1 MHAPTVRTG
10 VASDATASTARVAAS
25 GDRDAAFGSI
35 RSRIAAALAALAV
48 LLGGVALAQGPLTLL
63 THESFDIG
71 ADVLAAFTAET
82 GIEVEVVP
90 LGDAG
95 AAVNRVV
102 LTRRA
107 PLGDLLFGVDNAL
120 FVRAARAEVFVPY
133 ASPRLDA
140 VPDALE
146 FDPQHRITP
155 IDVGYV
161 NFNYDVGWF
170 EQEGLAP
177 PSDLDDLLLPAYR
190 GLTAVQNP
198 TSSSPGLAFLL
209 TTVARYGEGSE
220 ADWLAYW
227 RDLAANDVAV
237 FDGWSDAYYTAFTR
251 YGGDRPIVL
260 SYASSPAAE
269 VIFAEEPL
277 DTAPTANLFCATCV
291 WRQIEAVG
299 ILAGS
304 DRIDDAQ
311 ALVDFMLSPR
321 FQEDI
326 PGRMFVYPA
335 IEGASL
341 PPEFDAHAPVPAA
354 DQVASLAPEVIA
366 DGQARWLEQWIAVVE
381 RGRDPGQVR

>member
-1 MHAPTVRTG
+1 MQLHAAPDRI
-10 VASDATASTARVAAS
+10 AADATAPAPRAGHPVAKTPRFRAAR
-25 GDRDAAFGSI
+25 R
-35 RSRIAAALAALAV
+35 RLAALLAG
-48 LLGGVALAQGPLTLL
+48 LALILGGVALAQGPLTLL

-71 ADVLAAFTAET
+71 ADVLAAFTDAT
-82 GIEVEVVP
+82 GIEVEIVP

-107 PLGDLLFGVDNAL
+107 PLGDLLYGVDNAL
-120 FVRAARAEVFVPY
+120 FARAARADVFVPY

-146 FDPQHRITP
+146 FDPAHRVTP
-155 IDVGYV
+155 VDVGYV

-170 EQEGLAP
+170 EQAGLAP
-177 PSDLDDLLLPAYR
+177 PSDLDDLVSPAYR

-209 TTVARYGEGSE
+209 TTIARYGEG
-220 ADWLAYW
+220 APGDWLDFW
-227 RDLAANDVAV
+227 RDLVANDVAV

-269 VIFAEEPL
+269 VMFAEEAL
-277 DTAPTANLFCATCV
+277 DAAPTANLLCTTCV

-304 DRIDDAQ
+304 DRVDDAR
-311 ALVDFMLSPR
+311 AFVDFMLSIR

-341 PPEFDAHAPVPAA
+341 PAEFDAHAPVPAPE
-354 DQVASLAPEVIA
+354 QIASLAPDVIA
-366 DGQARWLEQWIAVVE
+366 DGQPRWLEQWIAVVE
-381 RGRDPGQVR
+381 RGRDPGEVR